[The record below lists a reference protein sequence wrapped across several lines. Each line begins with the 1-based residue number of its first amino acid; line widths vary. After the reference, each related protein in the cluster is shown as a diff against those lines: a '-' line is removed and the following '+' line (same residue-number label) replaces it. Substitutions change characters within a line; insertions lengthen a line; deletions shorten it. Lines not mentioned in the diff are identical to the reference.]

1 MKPENLKK
9 RILKKSGDCA
19 ILLGNGINNFAE
31 IGCSWMTLLQ
41 QLYEH
46 FLPDT
51 PFKGV
56 PKGIT
61 YTEFFDAL
69 EISILE
75 QTKVFEPKNFK
86 PLDFNLDSTRANEVF
101 KEIQK
106 FSLKESFKID
116 APKVTETLETF
127 KKESLKFNEDGG
139 TSLLLALSTLGDK
152 FKNAVNSDLI
162 RYICQTM
169 SKWDFSE
176 IHSRFAN
183 FAQTYNIPI
192 LTTNYDNLLAKS
204 INAHYFNFGNNKV
217 DEALPITSC
226 YTTQSSPDI
235 NKFAIWH
242 PNGMLRYPKSI
253 LIGLSHYM
261 RNLEAIRNKIIPS
274 NKFKAEL
281 FEKIIFE
288 PKTINNT
295 WINHIFFKELFIVG
309 LSLDTDEVLLRWLL
323 IERAKLFSLYPIM
336 HKDGWYIVTKR
347 DYHRLTLGKKFFLKS
362 IGFNIITMDDYQAM
376 YNAFSE

>member
-31 IGCSWMTLLQ
+31 IGCSWETLLQ

-86 PLDFNLDSTRANEVF
+86 PIDFNFDSTRANEVF

-116 APKVTETLETF
+116 APNVTDTLETF
-127 KKESLKFNEDGG
+127 
-139 TSLLLALSTLGDK
+139 
-152 FKNAVNSDLI
+152 NA
-162 RYICQTM
+162 
-169 SKWDFSE
+169 
-176 IHSRFAN
+176 
-183 FAQTYNIPI
+183 
-192 LTTNYDNLLAKS
+192 
-204 INAHYFNFGNNKV
+204 
-217 DEALPITSC
+217 
-226 YTTQSSPDI
+226 SS
-235 NKFAIWH
+235 
-242 PNGMLRYPKSI
+242 G
-253 LIGLSHYM
+253 
-261 RNLEAIRNKIIPS
+261 
-274 NKFKAEL
+274 
-281 FEKIIFE
+281 
-288 PKTINNT
+288 
-295 WINHIFFKELFIVG
+295 
-309 LSLDTDEVLLRWLL
+309 
-323 IERAKLFSLYPIM
+323 
-336 HKDGWYIVTKR
+336 
-347 DYHRLTLGKKFFLKS
+347 
-362 IGFNIITMDDYQAM
+362 
-376 YNAFSE
+376 

>member
-31 IGCSWMTLLQ
+31 IGCSWLTLLQ

-86 PLDFNLDSTRANEVF
+86 PIDFNFDSTRANEIF
-101 KEIQK
+101 KEIQN

-116 APKVTETLETF
+116 AHNVTDTLETF
-127 KKESLKFNEDGG
+127 KKESLKFNENGG

-152 FKNAVNSDLI
+152 LKNAVNSDLI

-169 SKWDFSE
+169 SKWNFSE

-204 INAHYFNFGNNKV
+204 INAHYFNFGNNV
-217 DEALPITSC
+217 DEALPISSC

-261 RNLEAIRNKIIPS
+261 RNLEAIRNIIVPS

-288 PKTINNT
+288 PNTINNT

-323 IERAKLFSLYPIM
+323 LERAKLFSLYPIM

-362 IGFNIITMDDYQAM
+362 IGFNIIVMENYQAM

>member
-31 IGCSWMTLLQ
+31 IGCSWVTLLQ
-41 QLYEH
+41 QLYER
-46 FLPDT
+46 FLPGT

-75 QTKVFEPKNFK
+75 QTKVFEPKDFK
-86 PLDFNLDSTRANEVF
+86 PIEFNFDTTRANELF
-101 KEIQK
+101 KEIKK
-106 FSLKESFKID
+106 FSLNESFKID
-116 APKVTETLETF
+116 APNVTAALETL
-127 KKESLKFNEDGG
+127 KKKSVKFNEDGG

-169 SKWDFSE
+169 SKWNFSE

-204 INAHYFNFGNNKV
+204 INAHFFNFGNKV
-217 DEALPITSC
+217 DEALPISCC
-226 YTTQSSPDI
+226 YTTQSTPDI

-242 PNGMLRYPKSI
+242 PNGMLRFPKSI

-261 RNLEAIRNKIIPS
+261 RNLETIRSVVVPS

-281 FEKIIFE
+281 FENIIFGTN
-288 PKTINNT
+288 TINNT
-295 WINHIFFKELFIVG
+295 WINHIFFKNLFIVG

-323 IERAKLFSLYPIM
+323 LERAKLFSLYPMM
-336 HKDGWYIVTKR
+336 HKDGWYVVTKK
-347 DYHRLTLGKKFFLKS
+347 DYHKLTLGKKYFLKS
-362 IGFNIITMDDYQAM
+362 IGFNIITMDDYRTM
-376 YNAFSE
+376 YSAFSE